1 VSDKSTRK
9 APDYAVESRA
19 ARNRSVFDR
28 NCSIGLAI
36 PIRSGTIQANRC
48 RKRRFL
54 FKSVTIVRCA
64 ATGGRVLAQA
74 KAKGSYEL
82 RERRIY
88 QLRAFG

>member
-36 PIRSGTIQANRC
+36 PLRSGKIQVNRC
-48 RKRRFL
+48 RKRRFRL
-54 FKSVTIVRCA
+54 TPC
-64 ATGGRVLAQA
+64 
-74 KAKGSYEL
+74 GS
-82 RERRIY
+82 ERQGEGVCTRTFS
-88 QLRAFG
+88 QLYFWRSAPCS

>member
-1 VSDKSTRK
+1 MSDKSTRK

-28 NCSIGLAI
+28 NCSMGLAR

-54 FKSVTIVRCA
+54 LMRCPHCHSRLSATCMVAFSFHA
-64 ATGGRVLAQA
+64 ATARSG
-74 KAKGSYEL
+74 
-82 RERRIY
+82 
-88 QLRAFG
+88 

>member
-28 NCSIGLAI
+28 NCSISLAR

-54 FKSVTIVRCA
+54 LKAF
-64 ATGGRVLAQA
+64 LA
-74 KAKGSYEL
+74 SP
-82 RERRIY
+82 
-88 QLRAFG
+88 